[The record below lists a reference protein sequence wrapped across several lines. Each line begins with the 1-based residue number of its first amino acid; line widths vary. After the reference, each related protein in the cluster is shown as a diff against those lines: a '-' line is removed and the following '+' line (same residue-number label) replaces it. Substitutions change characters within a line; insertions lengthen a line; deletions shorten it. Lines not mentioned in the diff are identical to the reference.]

1 MRDER
6 GEGVRLAGL
15 LAPPFSR
22 SCLFFCRCCSS
33 SSSCV
38 SSLTEHNSPNRR
50 FSRSGGQV
58 WAPYLERYAV
68 QLPLMFPNAGDCNPK
83 SKSYGGVRKWYSAME
98 KSVPAYA
105 CRVRGD
111 ARHWR
116 RCLERATR
124 ERSAEGGGGVDDFDG
139 VSVPAAPDAFGW
151 WMEDCPRAEEL
162 WGEYAR
168 GGRRPWLAETP
179 GREMASYLMNNRDAA
194 IAAATSSTSS
204 VADMRRDDADEALRE
219 IVRLL
224 LDWKVNDSDDPTGIN
239 VEDRGMLLSEN
250 ALRLA
255 RFVCEEVIEVPRT
268 MGMIPALALGGLV
281 RSALSRKKATV
292 ETSQ

>member
-1 MRDER
+1 
-6 GEGVRLAGL
+6 LFLSL
-15 LAPPFSR
+15 LFVVVMP
-22 SCLFFCRCCSS
+22 
-33 SSSCV
+33 
-38 SSLTEHNSPNRR
+38 SSLTEND
-50 FSRSGGQV
+50 SRIVDFTNGWAV

-68 QLPLMFPNAGDCNPK
+68 QLPLVFPNAGDCNPK
-83 SKSYGGVRKWYSAME
+83 SKAYGGVREWYSAME
-98 KSVPAYA
+98 GLVPAYA

-116 RCLERATR
+116 KCLERATR
-124 ERSAEGGGGVDDFDG
+124 ERATKRAEGGDVDDFDG
-139 VSVPAAPDAFGW
+139 VLVPPTPDAFGW
-151 WMEDCPRAEEL
+151 WMENFPRAEEL

-179 GREMASYLMNNRDAA
+179 GREMASYLMNNRDAS
-194 IAAATSSTSS
+194 IAAASSPTSS
-204 VADMRRDDADEALRE
+204 VADMRRNDADEALRE

-224 LDWKVNDSDDPTGIN
+224 LDWKVGGPNPAGEN
-239 VEDRGMLLSEN
+239 VEGKGMILSEN

-255 RFVCEEVIEVPRT
+255 RFVCEEMIDVPRV
-268 MGMIPALALGGLV
+268 MGMIPAFALGELV

>member
-1 MRDER
+1 MREER
-6 GEGVRLAGL
+6 GCSSLVCL
-15 LAPPFSR
+15 PPPPR
-22 SCLFFCRCCSS
+22 SCLFFFDVVRHRRHA
-33 SSSCV
+33 V
-38 SSLTEHNSPNRR
+38 SSLTENDSPNRR
-50 FSRSGGQV
+50 FSRTGGQV

-68 QLPLMFPNAGDCNPK
+68 QLPLVFPNAGDCNPK

-124 ERSAEGGGGVDDFDG
+124 ERSAEGGGGVDNFDG
-139 VSVPAAPDAFGW
+139 VSVPPAPDAFGW
-151 WMEDCPRAEEL
+151 WMEDFPRAEEL

-168 GGRRPWLAETP
+168 GGSRPWLAETP
-179 GREMASYLMNNRDAA
+179 GREMASYLMNNRDAS
-194 IAAATSSTSS
+194 IAAATSPTSS

-219 IVRLL
+219 IVLLL
-224 LDWKVNDSDDPTGIN
+224 LDWKVSGPDDSTGEN
-239 VEDRGMLLSEN
+239 VEDRGLLLSEN

-255 RFVCEEVIEVPRT
+255 QFVCEEVIEVPRT

-281 RSALSRKKATV
+281 RSALSGKKATL
-292 ETSQ
+292 ETS

>member
-1 MRDER
+1 MREKR
-6 GEGVRLAGL
+6 GCGSPVCL
-15 LAPPFSR
+15 PPPPPPV
-22 SCLFFCRCCSS
+22 LFVFCRPRHA
-33 SSSCV
+33 V
-38 SSLTEHNSPNRR
+38 SSLTENDSPNRR
-50 FSRSGGQV
+50 FSRTGGQV

-68 QLPLMFPNAGDCNPK
+68 QLPLVYPNAGDCNPK
-83 SKSYGGVRKWYSAME
+83 SKAYGGVRKWYSAME

-105 CRVRGD
+105 CRIRGD

-124 ERSAEGGGGVDDFDG
+124 ERSAEGGGGGVDDFDG
-139 VSVPAAPDAFGW
+139 VSVPPAPDAFGW

-179 GREMASYLMNNRDAA
+179 GREMASYLMNNRDAS
-194 IAAATSSTSS
+194 IAAATSPTSS

-224 LDWKVNDSDDPTGIN
+224 LDWKVSDSDDP
-239 VEDRGMLLSEN
+239 RGGDDEGRGVLLSEN